1 MNSTTYSR
9 HTWYFMSY
17 VLCRLTPGYLY
28 KTNFWPTLFPAPAPP
43 GVILPPGRCL
53 VPTIHFPPALL
64 SQALC
69 CPDPIP
75 IPLSS
80 LPRWLFQC
88 VPHLILCLL
97 LYSPHTSLTDPPP
110 PLPLRRFT
118 ARRTPLVVVEPPTML
133 MSPAGGIYIWPQT
146 ATLPHVAHP
155 RIPVSHM
162 FHWPYA
168 PTASPWS
175 GVGTPYGWYLP
186 H

>member
-1 MNSTTYSR
+1 M
-9 HTWYFMSY
+9 FY
-17 VLCRLTPGYLY
+17 VVWPQGIYIRLTFG
-28 KTNFWPTLFPAPAPP
+28 PP
-43 GVILPPGRCL
+43 
-53 VPTIHFPPALL
+53 
-64 SQALC
+64 
-69 CPDPIP
+69 
-75 IPLSS
+75 SS
-80 LPRWLFQC
+80 LPL
-88 VPHLILCLL
+88 PHLGLSFHLDVAWFPLSIFHPRFYPRPYAALTPSQYLCHWSHDDYFSVLHISSSAFSCIHHIRLL
-97 LYSPHTSLTDPPP
+97 LTPPP